1 MKTIKVLSTKN
12 LSWVNVTKPGE
23 KEIKYLKGKFNFHSL
38 DLKDCL
44 PPLQR
49 PKLEVRPNYLFMIL
63 LFPIFNRRTKEI
75 YPSEIDFFIS
85 ENTLVTVHN
94 NKHPSLVDF
103 FKICQKKPFQEKY
116 LFGSP
121 AILLYEILNRLLLS
135 CYPMLNH
142 ISLDIDQV
150 KKQIFNGYEK
160 KIARE
165 ILIIKSNIVIFRKT
179 IQAHKNVIKKL
190 IINAS
195 QFFSTAR
202 LNIYLDALVEH
213 TREIW
218 DLLEGYKETINALH
232 ETNESLISYR
242 LNEIMKLLTII
253 SVIMLPAALIA
264 NLFGMNIPGLPFV
277 KTPFAFWIVFFIML
291 LISLGM
297 IRCFKKRGWF

>member
-1 MKTIKVLSTKN
+1 MNTIKVLSTKN

-23 KEIKYLKGKFNFHSL
+23 KEIKYLKKKFNFHSL

-63 LFPIFNRRTKEI
+63 LFPVFNRRTKEI

-85 ENTLVTVHN
+85 EDTLVTVHS
-94 NKHPSLVDF
+94 NKHLTLVDF
-103 FKICQKKPFQEKY
+103 FKICQKKSYQEKY

-142 ISLDIDQV
+142 INLDIDQI
-150 KKQIFNGYEK
+150 KKQIFGSYEK
-160 KIARE
+160 KIVRE

-195 QFFSTAR
+195 QFFSTAK

-218 DLLEGYKETINALH
+218 DLLEGYKESINALH

-264 NLFGMNIPGLPFV
+264 NLFGMNTPGLPFV
-277 KTPFAFWIVFFIML
+277 KIPFAFWIVFFIML

-297 IRCFKKRGWF
+297 IRCFKKKGWF